1 MPTMHVSRPKKILK
15 NLKGKQKL
23 KRLNLKLNVKN
34 LIMIFS
40 KILDLN
46 SLLNQNMWRK
56 NNLTN
61 YNNKLK

>member
-15 NLKGKQKL
+15 NLKGKHKL

-40 KILDLN
+40 KILDLS

-56 NNLTN
+56 NNLTS
-61 YNNKLK
+61 YNNK

>member
-1 MPTMHVSRPKKILK
+1 MMLTMHASRPKKILK
-15 NLKGKQKL
+15 SLKGKHKL
-23 KRLNLKLNVKN
+23 KRLNLKLNVRN

-56 NNLTN
+56 NSLTS
-61 YNNKLK
+61 YNNK